1 MATWSSSITESGTIP
16 FMPTSLKFLRKR
28 ETRSNGGKPS
38 DWSATAIP
46 WRGQRSTSKCV
57 RTAGPSILCPGLRSH
72 RYFYSVKIVYEPIER
87 NSARRQPMRFVG
99 KHGMPVALLFVGMAL
114 GFFLAGH
121 WVPNVAAVPRQDYE
135 SLQAFTNILS
145 IVKKSYVQEVDT
157 KNLIN
162 GAINGMLSSLDPHS
176 AYLTP
181 DLYKE
186 LQMDTQGRFG
196 GLGIE
201 ITVKNGVLTVVSPI
215 EDTPAFKAGIKPGD
229 MIFKIGDEFTKDMTL
244 VDAVK
249 KMRGPKGTK
258 IKISIKREGV
268 PELIDYTLERDTIRV
283 QSVRSRGLDEG
294 YGYIRLAQFQ
304 ERSDRDVQKAL
315 EKLAAEKGG
324 LKGLVLD
331 LRNNPGGL
339 LTQAVRV
346 ADLFLDSGLI
356 VYTEGRIESQKQ
368 KFFAQKE
375 GSWLDFPIVVL
386 VNGGSASASEIVAGA
401 LQDHKRAVVLGTKT
415 FGKGS
420 VQTILPLDD
429 NSALRLTTA
438 RYFTPKG
445 RSIQATGIVPDIVVE
460 NATTPDGKPDAPR
473 RPGLR
478 EENLPG
484 HLQNPTQTPNSTQDQ
499 LDKEKENQIPS
510 SGPTGDETIDND
522 AQLKR
527 ALDLLKSWD
536 VFKQIVQ
543 KKAA

>member
-1 MATWSSSITESGTIP
+1 MQ
-16 FMPTSLKFLRKR
+16 
-28 ETRSNGGKPS
+28 
-38 DWSATAIP
+38 SA
-46 WRGQRSTSKCV
+46 
-57 RTAGPSILCPGLRSH
+57 
-72 RYFYSVKIVYEPIER
+72 
-87 NSARRQPMRFVG
+87 G
-99 KHGMPVALLFVGMAL
+99 KHIMPVILLLLGVAL
-114 GFFLAGH
+114 GFFLAGQ
-121 WVPNVAAVPRQDYE
+121 WVPNVSAVPRQDYE
-135 SLQAFTNILS
+135 SLEAFTNILS
-145 IVKKSYVQEVDT
+145 IVKKNYVEEVET
-157 KNLIN
+157 KNLVN
-162 GAINGMLSSLDPHS
+162 GAINGMLNSLDPHS

-181 DLYKE
+181 ELYKD

-201 ITVKNGVLTVVSPI
+201 ITVKGGVLTVVSPI

-229 MIFKIGDEFTKDMTL
+229 MIFKIEDEFTKDMTL

-258 IKISIKREGV
+258 INLSIKREGV
-268 PELIDYTLERDTIRV
+268 PELIDFTLVRDTIRV
-283 QSVRSRGLDEG
+283 QSVRSRVLESG

-315 EKLAAEKGG
+315 EKLAAEKSG

-368 KFFAQKE
+368 KYFAQKD
-375 GSWLDFPIVVL
+375 GSWMDFPMVVL

-438 RYFTPKG
+438 RYFTPSG
-445 RSIQATGIVPDIVVE
+445 RSIQATGIVPDIVVD
-460 NATTPDGKPDAPR
+460 ATPQQDGKPDEKK
-473 RPGLR
+473 RPMLR

-484 HLQNPTQTPNSTQDQ
+484 HLPSPQSAPGQQPDQ
-499 LDKEKENQIPS
+499 GDKEKEKLVPPS
-510 SGPTGDETIDND
+510 APTGDESIDND

-536 VFKQIVQ
+536 VFKQLVQ

>member
-1 MATWSSSITESGTIP
+1 MRI
-16 FMPTSLKFLRKR
+16 
-28 ETRSNGGKPS
+28 
-38 DWSATAIP
+38 
-46 WRGQRSTSKCV
+46 
-57 RTAGPSILCPGLRSH
+57 
-72 RYFYSVKIVYEPIER
+72 VK
-87 NSARRQPMRFVG
+87 
-99 KHGMPVALLFVGMAL
+99 KHGMPVVLLLVGVAV
-114 GFFLAGH
+114 GFFLAGQ
-121 WVPNVAAVPRQDYE
+121 WVPNVSAVPRQDYE
-135 SLQAFTNILS
+135 SLEAFTNVLS
-145 IVKKSYVQEVDT
+145 IVKKNYVEDVDT
-157 KNLIN
+157 KNLVT

-215 EDTPAFKAGIKPGD
+215 EDTPAFKAGVKPGD
-229 MIFKIGDEFTKDMTL
+229 MIFKIEDEFTKDMTL

-258 IKISIKREGV
+258 INISIKREGV
-268 PELIDYTLERDTIRV
+268 PELIDFSLMRDTIRV
-283 QSVRSRGLDEG
+283 QSVRSRTLEEG
-294 YGYIRLAQFQ
+294 YGYVRLAQFQ

-346 ADLFLDSGLI
+346 TDLFLDSGLI

-368 KFFAQKE
+368 KYFAQKD
-375 GSWLDFPIVVL
+375 GTWTDFPMVVL

-429 NSALRLTTA
+429 SSALRLTTA

-445 RSIQATGIVPDIVVE
+445 RSIQAMGIAPDIIVD
-460 NATTPDGKPDAPR
+460 ATPAGTAKPEDKKQPS
-473 RPGLR
+473 LR

-484 HLQNPTQTPNSTQDQ
+484 HLPNPQQTPAQQPDEN
-499 LDKEKENQIPS
+499 DKEKLVPQ

-522 AQLKR
+522 VQLKR

-536 VFKQIVQ
+536 VFKQLVQ

>member
-1 MATWSSSITESGTIP
+1 MRIVA
-16 FMPTSLKFLRKR
+16 KR
-28 ETRSNGGKPS
+28 GFP
-38 DWSATAIP
+38 
-46 WRGQRSTSKCV
+46 V
-57 RTAGPSILCPGLRSH
+57 IL
-72 RYFYSVKIVYEPIER
+72 
-87 NSARRQPMRFVG
+87 
-99 KHGMPVALLFVGMAL
+99 LLIGMAL
-114 GFFLAGH
+114 GFFLAAQ
-121 WVPNVAAVPRQDYE
+121 WVPNVSAVPRQDYE
-135 SLQAFTNILS
+135 SLEAFTNILS
-145 IVKKSYVQEVDT
+145 IVKKNYVEDVNT
-157 KNLIN
+157 KSLVN

-201 ITVKNGVLTVVSPI
+201 ITIKGGILTVVSPI
-215 EDTPAFKAGIKPGD
+215 EDTPAAKAGVKPGD
-229 MIFKIGDEFTKDMTL
+229 QIFKIEDEFTKDMTL

-258 IKISIKREGV
+258 ITISVRREGV
-268 PELIDYTLERDTIRV
+268 AELIDFTLVRDTIRV
-283 QSVRSRGLDEG
+283 QSVRSRNLEEG
-294 YGYIRLAQFQ
+294 YGYVRLAQFQ
-304 ERSDRDVQKAL
+304 ERSDRDLQRSL
-315 EKLAAEKGG
+315 EKLVAEKGG

-346 ADLFLDSGLI
+346 ADLFLDSGMI
-356 VYTEGRIESQKQ
+356 VYTEGRIESQRQ
-368 KFFAQKE
+368 KYFAQKD
-375 GSWLDFPIVVL
+375 GSWMDFPVVVL

-401 LQDHKRAVVLGTKT
+401 LQDHKRAIVLGTKS

-429 NSALRLTTA
+429 SSALRLTTA

-445 RSIQATGIVPDIVVE
+445 RSIQAMGIVPDIVVE
-460 NATTPDGKPDAPR
+460 STPQQEAKADEKR
-473 RPGLR
+473 RQSIR

-484 HLQNPTQTPNSTQDQ
+484 HLQNQQQTPSPEQGE
-499 LDKEKENQIPS
+499 KEKEKQIPS
-510 SGPTGDETIDND
+510 SAPTGDDSIDND

-536 VFKQIVQ
+536 VFKQLVQ

>member
-1 MATWSSSITESGTIP
+1 
-16 FMPTSLKFLRKR
+16 
-28 ETRSNGGKPS
+28 
-38 DWSATAIP
+38 
-46 WRGQRSTSKCV
+46 
-57 RTAGPSILCPGLRSH
+57 
-72 RYFYSVKIVYEPIER
+72 
-87 NSARRQPMRFVG
+87 MRMTN
-99 KHGMPVALLFVGMAL
+99 KHGGSVLVLLLGIAL
-114 GFFLAGH
+114 GFVLSGR
-121 WVPNVAAVPRQDYE
+121 WVSSVSAVPRQDYE
-135 SLQAFTNILS
+135 TLEAFTNILS
-145 IVKKSYVQEVDT
+145 IVKKNYVEDVET
-157 KNLIN
+157 KTLVT

-201 ITVKNGVLTVVSPI
+201 ITIKSGVLTVVSPI

-229 MIFKIGDEFTKDMTL
+229 MIFKIEDEFTKDMTL
-244 VDAVK
+244 VEAVK
-249 KMRGPKGTK
+249 RMRGPKGTK
-258 IKISIKREGV
+258 ITISIKREGV
-268 PELIDYTLERDTIRV
+268 SELINFTLVRDTIRI
-283 QSVRSRGLDEG
+283 QSVRSRSLEEG

-304 ERSDRDVQKAL
+304 ERSDRDLQRVL
-315 EKLAAEKGG
+315 EKMAADKAGIRG
-324 LKGLVLD
+324 MVLD

-346 ADLFLDSGLI
+346 ADMFLDSGLV
-356 VYTEGRIESQKQ
+356 VYTEGRLESQKQ
-368 KFFAQKE
+368 KYFARKE
-375 GSWLDFPIVVL
+375 NSWLDFPMVVL

-445 RSIQATGIVPDIVVE
+445 RSIQASGIVPDIIVE
-460 NATTPDGKPDAPR
+460 STPPPEAKVDDKR
-473 RPGLR
+473 RPTLR

-484 HLQNPTQTPNSTQDQ
+484 HLPRQPQAPNSQPEQGSRDQ
-499 LDKEKENQIPS
+499 EKQIPS
-510 SGPTGDETIDND
+510 SAPTGDESIDND

-536 VFKQIVQ
+536 VFKQFVQ

>member
-1 MATWSSSITESGTIP
+1 M
-16 FMPTSLKFLRKR
+16 RKIR
-28 ETRSNGGKPS
+28 
-38 DWSATAIP
+38 
-46 WRGQRSTSKCV
+46 QR
-57 RTAGPSILCPGLRSH
+57 
-72 RYFYSVKIVYEPIER
+72 
-87 NSARRQPMRFVG
+87 
-99 KHGMPVALLFVGMAL
+99 GMPVVFVLLVGVAI
-114 GFFLAGH
+114 GYFLAGH
-121 WVPNVAAVPRQDYE
+121 WVPNVSAVPRQDYE
-135 SLQAFTNILS
+135 SLEAFTNILS
-145 IVKKSYVQEVDT
+145 IVKKNYVEDVDT
-157 KNLIN
+157 KNLVG

-201 ITVKNGVLTVVSPI
+201 ITIRGGILTVVSPI
-215 EDTPAFKAGIKPGD
+215 EDSPASKAGIKPGD
-229 MIFKIGDEFTKDMTL
+229 QIFKIEEEFTKDMSL

-249 KMRGPKGTK
+249 KMRGAKGTK
-258 IKISIKREGV
+258 INLTIKRESV
-268 PELIDYTLERDTIRV
+268 ADLLEFTLVRDIIRV
-283 QSVRSRGLDEG
+283 QSVRTRNLEPG

-304 ERSDRDVQKAL
+304 ERSDRDLQRTL
-315 EKLAAEKGG
+315 EKMAAEKGG
-324 LKGLVLD
+324 IKGLVLD

-346 ADLFLDSGLI
+346 SDMFLDSGLI

-368 KFFAQKE
+368 RYFAQKD
-375 GSWLDFPIVVL
+375 GTWTDFPIVVL

-460 NATTPDGKPDAPR
+460 SGPGPDGKVEERR
-473 RPGLR
+473 RPGVR

-484 HLQNPTQTPNSTQDQ
+484 HLHNPQQTPNPQPETGDK
-499 LDKEKENQIPS
+499 DKEKQIIPPS
-510 SGPTGDETIDND
+510 APTGDETIDND
-522 AQLKR
+522 VQLKR